1 MTSKKQSNSDNP
13 LKYRLSLYTSD
24 QDALLIKTWYRFEE
38 QAVNVEE
45 RVCFM
50 QHIVKKDIPSFMKGK
65 RLDRVISVKGESGA
79 FTLPNSFNS
88 IILKDAL
95 FHDGGVA
102 RSKGNIKTLRNKDK
116 LLSVGTV
123 SVHRQD
129 EELIQM
135 VELLEVNQNIR
146 EKIAANALMNAEVE
160 ANASSSVNYSI
171 DSESVINTGVGADAS
186 SPVNYSVDNEPVDLE
201 TVAPVIEA
209 LRASL
214 YMDDIRLVIKRFVDR
229 TSRMWGSIPLVSA
242 TVGEI
247 DRIQPKEF
255 LDACG
260 GVDCPE
266 PTSLNYINVEK
277 VNVFAISQRGEVYLS
292 YVQRGLVAAYN
303 DSDGSGPVYMCLV
316 REGESE

>member
-1 MTSKKQSNSDNP
+1 MTSKKQVNSDSP

-24 QDALLIKTWYRFEE
+24 QDALLVKTWYRFEE
-38 QAVNVEE
+38 QAANVEE

-50 QHIVKKDIPSFMKGK
+50 QHIIKKDIPSFMKGK

-88 IILKDAL
+88 IILKDSL
-95 FHDGGVA
+95 FQDGGVA
-102 RSKGNIKTLRNKDK
+102 RNKGNIKTLRNKDK

-129 EELIQM
+129 EELMQM
-135 VELLEVNQNIR
+135 VELLEVNQNIKD
-146 EKIAANALMNAEVE
+146 KIAANALMNAEAE

-171 DSESVINTGVGADAS
+171 DSESV
-186 SPVNYSVDNEPVDLE
+186 DLE
-201 TVAPVIEA
+201 TIVPVVEA
-209 LRASL
+209 LRTARH
-214 YMDDIRLVIKRFVDR
+214 MDDIGSMMKRFVDR
-229 TSRMWGSIPLVSA
+229 TSRMWSSIPLASVV
-242 TVGEI
+242 VGEI
-247 DRIQPKEF
+247 DRVQPNEF

-260 GVDCPE
+260 GNGCPE
-266 PTSLNYINVEK
+266 PTSLNYIHVEK
-277 VNVFAISQRGEVYLS
+277 VNVFAISQQGEVYLS

-303 DSDGSGPVYMCLV
+303 NSDSKCSVYMCLV